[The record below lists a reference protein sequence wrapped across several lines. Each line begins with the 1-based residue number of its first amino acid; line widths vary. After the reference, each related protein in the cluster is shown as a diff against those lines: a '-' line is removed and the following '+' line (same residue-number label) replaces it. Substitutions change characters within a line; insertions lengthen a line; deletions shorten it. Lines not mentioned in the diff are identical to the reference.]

1 MRTVAAIIALSLA
14 STALLAQDDAKIQA
28 ARAEVQAERTKL
40 VAANLPLTEE
50 ESAKFW
56 PLYNEYRAEAGKLSD
71 RAVSLIK
78 DYAANYENMTDD
90 KARDLLKQQLQL
102 EEDRMK
108 LRKSY
113 AGKFEKVMPAKK
125 VARYYQIEN
134 KLDIAVQYEA
144 ATSIPL
150 VQ

>member
-14 STALLAQDDAKIQA
+14 TTPLLAQDDAKIQA

-56 PLYNEYRAEAGKLSD
+56 PLYNEYRAEATKLGD
-71 RAVSLIK
+71 RSVALIK
-78 DYAANYENMTDD
+78 DYAANYETMTDA
-90 KARDLLKQQLQL
+90 KAQDLLKQQLAL
-102 EEDRMK
+102 DEDRVK

-113 AGKFEKVMPAKK
+113 MGKFEKVLPAKK

-134 KLDIAVQYEA
+134 KLDVATQYEA

>member
-1 MRTVAAIIALSLA
+1 
-14 STALLAQDDAKIQA
+14 
-28 ARAEVQAERTKL
+28 
-40 VAANLPLTEE
+40 LTEE

-125 VARYYQIEN
+125 WRATTRSRTSWISRSSTRRRPRSPWSSSETLQQTTLLRALTGPAGGVHSTQSVADSSR
-134 KLDIAVQYEA
+134 
-144 ATSIPL
+144 L
-150 VQ
+150 VAYGRPIVESS

>member
-71 RAVSLIK
+71 RAV
-78 DYAANYENMTDD
+78 
-90 KARDLLKQQLQL
+90 
-102 EEDRMK
+102 
-108 LRKSY
+108 
-113 AGKFEKVMPAKK
+113 
-125 VARYYQIEN
+125 
-134 KLDIAVQYEA
+134 
-144 ATSIPL
+144 PL
-150 VQ
+150 SRTTPPITRA